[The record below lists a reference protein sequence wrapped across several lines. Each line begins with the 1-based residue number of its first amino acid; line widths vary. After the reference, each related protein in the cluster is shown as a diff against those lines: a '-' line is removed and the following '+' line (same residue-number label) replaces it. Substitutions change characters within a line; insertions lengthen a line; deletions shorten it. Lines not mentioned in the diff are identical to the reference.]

1 MNNIYRRQGQVN
13 EPPRFVRV
21 DIPLVDFFVSD
32 KKGYFEGVR
41 FVEVGS
47 EEWKQALEAF
57 VRTLDGLEDSRRNN
71 FRIKAEEQRSIV
83 EGRDEELIH
92 GSTNLS
98 GIAYNLNLDGSPFRK
113 FVSSRSLNLV
123 CNVLPEDRRVDILP
137 YREEG
142 RPERR
147 FYYDSAKAMGDGGRF
162 FYEGDLRAALSEF
175 RERGFRFSR
184 ARWATSLDIVRNGG
198 DLVNRTYVLTENIL
212 TAEII

>member
-1 MNNIYRRQGQVN
+1 M
-13 EPPRFVRV
+13 
-21 DIPLVDFFVSD
+21 
-32 KKGYFEGVR
+32 
-41 FVEVGS
+41 
-47 EEWKQALEAF
+47 
-57 VRTLDGLEDSRRNN
+57 
-71 FRIKAEEQRSIV
+71 
-83 EGRDEELIH
+83 
-92 GSTNLS
+92 
-98 GIAYNLNLDGSPFRK
+98 
-113 FVSSRSLNLV
+113 
-123 CNVLPEDRRVDILP
+123 PEDRRVDILP